1 MNMSN
6 VIKVFYLIST
16 LIGGVAMAYYSDM
29 NHFRIQIGDKFFY
42 IELPSKESNKFPKKT
57 TLKLVNLS
65 DERLDSGAQSITV
78 IQKYWDF
85 NGRYFQGVQG
95 ALNLKV
101 RVRKAPFDFN
111 GDLTNK
117 KDLEKLLME
126 RLKKSSIPPPFD
138 YSWVTINERE
148 WITYKLSGN
157 DNSIDYIF
165 PLSKNFYIQV
175 QASFIN
181 NNKKDNLKWLV
192 EAHNMLAVITSS
204 MSLINDI

>member
-1 MNMSN
+1 MSN

-29 NHFRIQIGDKFFY
+29 NPFRIQIGDKFFY